1 MIILIIDRERFI
13 YFNLILLY
21 ESIIE
26 NIRRKRFEM
35 KFYKERFNEIYE
47 YLKNKIDSSKY
58 MNFYQKKFLEIQKDS
73 ENQFRIFINEEYYM
87 RDIKIIFNSSNN
99 IIDIYEYD
107 SEENKYNK
115 IFLINMILYDDYFDR
130 MKKMILSMIND
141 LLIFYDRII
150 IL

>member
-1 MIILIIDRERFI
+1 
-13 YFNLILLY
+13 
-21 ESIIE
+21 
-26 NIRRKRFEM
+26 M